1 MKLTHYPRTVL
12 IWLLYK
18 ASKYILN
25 DRFYLKLY
33 FRLFM
38 REKLDLNNPKTYNQK
53 IQFLKLIN
61 KDERFTNMVDKYEAR
76 KIVSKEIGE
85 SYLIPL
91 LGVWDKFD
99 DIDFNQLPQ
108 QFVLKP
114 TNNSGT
120 VVICKDKLKFEV
132 GAAKEKINK
141 ALNRNY
147 FYGGREYPYKNVRPR
162 IICEKYMVD
171 ESGWDLKDYKFLCF
185 NGEPKVLI
193 VASNR
198 SIDVRFDFYDME
210 LNRLPFTD
218 GAESSSKESITKIE
232 SFEEMINIAKILSK
246 NIIHIRIDLYNIQ
259 GKIYFGEFTFHY
271 GGGVVPFRPKEWDQ
285 KLGDLI
291 VLPIEETLS

>member
-1 MKLTHYPRTVL
+1 MKLTNYPRTIV

-25 DRFYLKLY
+25 DRLYLKLY

-61 KDERFTNMVDKYEAR
+61 KETRFTSMVDKYEAR

-85 SYLIPL
+85 RYLIPL

-99 DIDFNQLPQ
+99 DIDFDQLPQ

-120 VVICKDKLKFEV
+120 AIICKDKSKFEV
-132 GAAKEKINK
+132 EAAKRKINK
-141 ALNRNY
+141 ALSRNY
-147 FYGGREYPYKNVRPR
+147 FYGGREYPYKNVKPR

-246 NIIHIRIDLYNIQ
+246 NLIHIRIDLYNIQ
-259 GKIYFGEFTFHY
+259 GRIYFGEFTFHY
-271 GGGVVPFRPKEWDQ
+271 GGGVVPFHPKEWDTR
-285 KLGDLI
+285 LGDMI
-291 VLPIEETLS
+291 ILPNEKTL